1 MTLEY
6 GVCIDIESRERAMA
20 MAMAM
25 ATSVPSCYE
34 E

>member
-20 MAMAM
+20 MA
-25 ATSVPSCYE
+25 TSVPSCYE